1 MFAALNR
8 IGVKVFVAS
17 ALVVVVALLGAL
29 FLTKTKADAAAEQSI
44 HRALEATQSNIQ
56 AVLDGRYGELSK
68 EFRIV
73 ARQSPIYGR
82 IQASLQ
88 TGAQSNLFDQ
98 AEQIRDETGAAWVLI
113 VDGDGILRA
122 STLDPSAQGDSLG
135 VGSLVGLALEGET
148 TRGLWLEV
156 DPATGKDVPFQA
168 VGVPVRA
175 GAEGAPV
182 FAVLIAAAPID
193 STFAADL
200 KRRTNSEIV
209 FYLLDQDGKPV
220 PSTTTLPATID
231 IAEAL
236 AAIGPDAM
244 SADSGLV
251 EIVAGGRPWAGVGGP
266 LLTAANEPL
275 GGYVGLRDRAT
286 ELAAFTA
293 LRSSFPTAFL
303 VGLGIAL
310 LSSVLIA
317 RTVTGPVNQLLQA
330 TRDVRDGKLSGEIVV
345 GTRDEIGEL
354 AEAFRRMVGELKEK
368 QDLVNLLGGGQGSTV
383 QMTAGDL
390 RHVTS
395 GSGTPATPRPSALG
409 ISLMPGQTLANR
421 YEVKEVLGAG
431 GMGVVFRAWDRELQE
446 AVAVKTLK
454 PEAMEASS
462 IERFKQEI
470 RLARKIAHRNVVRN
484 YDLGEADGM
493 LFITME
499 YVEGTSL
506 EKLLRQR
513 GKLPVSV
520 ALTVGKQLLRALEAA
535 HEMGVIHRDI
545 KPQNIV
551 VEPSGMVKVMDFGIA
566 RLAEGKQA
574 SDSKGLTAVGSVIGT
589 PQYMSPEQLMAG
601 DLDARSD
608 LYAAGAVI
616 FECLTGRVVF
626 DAPNVAM
633 LIVAQVEQAA
643 PDPRTLNPAIP
654 HDLAL
659 IVLKALEKSREA
671 RWTSATEFSKALDEV
686 DIPAARAGDS
696 GSLAAVRQANG

>member
-1 MFAALNR
+1 MFDALNR

-17 ALVVVVALLGAL
+17 ALVVVVALVGAL
-29 FLTKTKADAAAEQSI
+29 FLTKTKADAAAAQAI
-44 HRALEATQSNIQ
+44 HRALGATRSNIQ
-56 AVLDGRYGELSK
+56 AKLDGRYNELSK
-68 EFRIV
+68 ELQII
-73 ARQSPIYGR
+73 AKQSPFYSSFQAGLRANNRNDLLDR
-82 IQASLQ
+82 IGEVKLL
-88 TGAQSNLFDQ
+88 TGAS
-98 AEQIRDETGAAWVLI
+98 WVLLA
-113 VDGDGILRA
+113 DANGIQRA
-122 STLDPSAQGDSLG
+122 STEDPTAEGDSLG
-135 VGSLVGLALEGET
+135 EGALVALALEGDS
-148 TRGLWLEV
+148 TRGLWIEPNAEG
-156 DPATGKDVPFQA
+156 PADDELFQA
-168 VGVPVRA
+168 VGIPVRA
-175 GAEGAPV
+175 GGAEAPIV
-182 FAVLIAAAPID
+182 AVLIGALPID
-193 STFAADL
+193 STFAAEL
-200 KRRTNSEIV
+200 RRQTSSEIV
-209 FYLLDQDGKPV
+209 FYQLDESGRPFPMV
-220 PSTTTLPATID
+220 TTLPAD
-231 IAEAL
+231 ADLAPAL
-236 AAIGPDAM
+236 AAMAPDSMMAG
-244 SADSGLV
+244 DSSQV
-251 EIVAGGRPWAGVGGP
+251 ELNVAGNAWAGIGGP
-266 LLTAANEPL
+266 LTTAAGEPL

-303 VGLGIAL
+303 VGLVIAL

-317 RTVTGPVNQLLQA
+317 RTVTGPVNALLQA

-354 AEAFRRMVGELKEK
+354 ADAFRRMVGELKEK

-383 QMTAGDL
+383 QMTPGDL

-395 GSGTPATPRPSALG
+395 GSGTPAVARPSSLG
-409 ISLMPGQTLANR
+409 IALMPGQTLANR
-421 YEVKEVLGAG
+421 YEIKEVLGAG

-446 AVAVKTLK
+446 AVAIKTLK
-454 PEAMEASS
+454 PEAMEVSS

-484 YDLGEADGM
+484 YDLGESDGM

-589 PQYMSPEQLMAG
+589 PQYMSPEQLMAA

-626 DAPNVAM
+626 EAPNVAM
-633 LIVAQVEQAA
+633 LILAQVEQAA

-659 IVLKALEKSREA
+659 IILKALEKSREA
-671 RWTSATEFSKALDEV
+671 RWADAAAFSQALDEV
-686 DIPAARAGDS
+686 DIPAGRAGDS
-696 GSLAAVRQANG
+696 GSMKAYA